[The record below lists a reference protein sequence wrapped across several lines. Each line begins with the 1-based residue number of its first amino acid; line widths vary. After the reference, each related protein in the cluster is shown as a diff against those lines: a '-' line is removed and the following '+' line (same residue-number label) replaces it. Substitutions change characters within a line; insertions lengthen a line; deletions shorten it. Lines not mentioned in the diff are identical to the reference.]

1 MAQSID
7 MEGKTVEKAIQ
18 KACDE
23 LNVKHNELDYHVISY
38 GSSGIFGLRRSK
50 NARIRVMLPSETK
63 FSKSDC
69 RTVSDG
75 AHEDH
80 GKMTHGKTKS
90 VEHAN
95 DETNVYTFPEEPV
108 ELGKKVLTRIV
119 DAITTDASITVKE
132 NEDRIIFNVKGGN
145 SAVLIGKHGQTLEAI
160 QALVEKVVKKHHT
173 NRIWIEVDV
182 EGYFKNRKNN
192 LKRQAAKM
200 AEKCRRIN
208 KPVSLGLLN
217 AYDRRIVH
225 LALQSNQFVR
235 TQSHGSGFLRKLV
248 IFPKH
253 EYHSRKQRNG

>member
-1 MAQSID
+1 

-23 LNVKHNELDYHVISY
+23 LNVKHDELNYHVVSY

-50 NARIRVMLPSETK
+50 NARISITLPSEAK
-63 FSKSDC
+63 IPESDC
-69 RTVSDG
+69 RTVSDD
-75 AHEDH
+75 APEDH
-80 GKMTHGKTKS
+80 GKKTDAETETIDQTH
-90 VEHAN
+90 
-95 DETNVYTFPEEPV
+95 DETSVYTFAEEPV
-108 ELGKKVLTRIV
+108 VLGKKVLTRIV

-132 NEDRIIFNVKGGN
+132 NEDRIIFYVKGGN

-182 EGYFKNRKNN
+182 EGYFKNRKSN

-225 LALQSNQFVR
+225 LALQGNQFVR
-235 TQSHGSGFLRKLV
+235 TQSHGNGFLRKLM
-248 IFPKH
+248 IFPKR